1 MEAELNIAEILKD
14 KPKDTPL
21 YSKIYGKCKLW
32 EVEDEDTVRTMS
44 ETHINGK
51 PYSGTEVY
59 LSNGK
64 VCDEGRVM
72 LFPSDVMQDWSK
84 FAWEKGDVLRKG
96 NTFVMFAGWVGD
108 DYSEF
113 KAAFE
118 IFPNGSFDNG
128 DSFLTKDFRKA
139 EYELSKKFV
148 KKVEKYYRCS
158 IDPKTFTISNY
169 EDFKDGDV
177 LATNESKFF
186 AKCIFIFSRRLGNK
200 FFYHA
205 LLNTNNRSVYR
216 KDGLELDTRPRLAT
230 EEEKQ
235 ALFSALKKN
244 NKRWDEKCKKVVG
257 ILQDDVFKAFDK
269 VLVRDVDMDNWNAA
283 LFSHKEGNLF
293 YIANGSYKL
302 QCIPYNEST
311 KHLLGTNEYYKSNE

>member
-1 MEAELNIAEILKD
+1 MNIAEILKG
-14 KPKDTPL
+14 KPKGTLL
-21 YSKIYGKCKLW
+21 YSDIYGQCKLW

-59 LSNGK
+59 LANGK
-64 VCDEGRVM
+64 ICDEGRVQ
-72 LFPSDVMQDWSK
+72 LFPSDVMRDWDK
-84 FAWEKGDVLRKG
+84 FAWERGDILRDE
-96 NTFVMFAGWVGD
+96 NTFVMFEGWTKS

-118 IFPNGSFDNG
+118 IYPNGSFGNG
-128 DSFLTKDFRKA
+128 VCFLTENFRKA

-148 KKVEKYYRCS
+148 KKVEIYCGGS
-158 IDPKTFTISNY
+158 IDPKTFSISDY

-205 LLNTNNRSVYR
+205 LFNTNSQNVYN
-216 KDGLELDTRPRLAT
+216 KGGLELDARPYLAT
-230 EEEKQ
+230 NEEKQ
-235 ALFSALKKN
+235 VLFSVLKKN
-244 NKRWDEKCKKVVG
+244 NKRWDDKQKKIVG
-257 ILQDDVFKAFDK
+257 ILQDDVFNAFDK
-269 VLVRDVDMDNWNAA
+269 VLVRDMDMDNWNAA

-302 QCIPYNEST
+302 QCLPYNENT
-311 KHLLGTNEYYKSNE
+311 KHLLGTNKRFERK

>member
-1 MEAELNIAEILKD
+1 MEAELNIVKILKD
-14 KPKDTPL
+14 KPKGTPL

-32 EVEDEDTVRTMS
+32 EVEDEDTIRTSS

-51 PYSGTEVY
+51 PYSGTEIY
-59 LSNGK
+59 LANGK

-84 FAWEKGDVLRKG
+84 FAWEKGDVLRND
-96 NTFVMFAGWVGD
+96 NTFVMFDGWTGD

-118 IFPNGSFDNG
+118 IFPNGSFDKG
-128 DSFLTKDFRKA
+128 DSFFTENFRKA
-139 EYELSKKFV
+139 EYELSKKFI
-148 KKVEKYYRCS
+148 KKVEKYYGCS
-158 IDPKTFTISNY
+158 IDPKTFSISDY

-186 AKCIFIFSRRLGNK
+186 AKCIFIFSRRLSNK

-205 LLNTNNRSVYR
+205 LFNTNSRGFY
-216 KDGLELDTRPRLAT
+216 KKGDFELDNRPHLAT
-230 EEEKQ
+230 DEEKQ
-235 ALFSALKKN
+235 ILFSAFRKN
-244 NKRWDEKCKKVVG
+244 NKRWDEKCKKVVC
-257 ILQDDVFKAFDK
+257 ILHDDVFKAFDR
-269 VLVRDVDMDNWNAA
+269 VLVRDTDSENWNAA

-302 QCIPYNEST
+302 QCLPYNENT
-311 KHLLGTNEYYKSNE
+311 KHLLGTNEYYKNNE